1 MEKETNFAHQM
12 RMLRL
17 ENPANNGKIAEI
29 KKEIEQQFVG
39 PNLMRQIE
47 FKFPIYMAIDI
58 IDDIKLGMHYAE
70 LLSRDEETR
79 NNAELLLSNRIFSA
93 RIWTIFFNTYL
104 LTKRRHISHN
114 AKKKDAK
121 TRQIL
126 AQIQT
131 IWRHGLQERRG
142 MQNILPNNT
151 TNDNLNASLAPLHD
165 QWLQLANLYNQMPL
179 VARDERVQIAQP
191 QHQHVRHQLS
201 DEHAENMIRLASTK
215 NAFSDCLQNSLFE
228 GKGTKI
234 RARWFFTFNSEET
247 MGFYDAFVSK
257 YPQIETLT
265 RTELT
270 DDEITQLQIQTYIKF
285 FDRNNNEQIWR
296 RAQFLLNVLAFYQ
309 WLKNQ
314 MNSLPDV
321 KKIRI
326 NMHMELLELFM
337 DSASE
342 VPIDQ
347 LKNEDY
353 EINFTKHFNEIR
365 AEVLPKLIPKCDGTS
380 IEAVLAQ
387 RNLHDE
393 VLTKLLLNNEFVK
406 QLKTICVDVNRLRQ
420 ICNDQTRIATQIVTQ
435 NCPEQSHGPQIGQ
448 ENENALNAS
457 SDTVFCDDDELSKLA
472 RLYQNV
478 MAQQNSVPSDSLNF
492 ETAYFYHKT
501 VVKELMDYIGLVQR
515 LFKFD
520 NSNKN
525 VKRMIIQLNVE
536 VAKCDLFANVTDRA
550 QKMENL
556 CLMDSLLAHL
566 LNNGTMFTAIG
577 QWQSFLTE
585 KQFYNNSAVPRPSDA
600 DRHWTKPECHKA
612 EVVDS
617 TQHKLFNTP
626 QLITWHTGVVLGH
639 LVQKCPS
646 FVQFVNKIV
655 PKVASISNYGQLYAN
670 ERILLYKTILGSTD
684 TEAIKVWMCRF
695 EQLVQQ
701 QQLEAV
707 RHEMETKWLFFRSA
721 YDIFWD
727 VQPPFAEHET
737 EQKLACAINNFI
749 LTFCEDAFLYA
760 KYAEFVSAPSDGL
773 LVLLDIG
780 AYANEIGQRIQMVEE
795 LQKIDNKLVPNLCH
809 VEIKS
814 IKDEWAQLLETE
826 YDNMDAVPGLEW
838 KLHQILWKILNFHQ
852 NSEAVVE
859 NADNE
864 MRNVKAQ
871 MHLRKFAMAL
881 LADQTTKFGDLWT
894 KIEQKKRQKL
904 LQNISGMRCG
914 HIRFDHLKLRWQKM
928 DAQIQMDQLLFNK
941 LPESEQKSNK
951 NLCPIFPKLSQ
962 QLNFVENIKNETK
975 MSENL
980 DNYLAEIVYKNA
992 AEFDEKIKKSL
1003 QKIKAIFDAWSEGH
1017 DVQLL
1022 ITGSFLLGTHTIH
1035 SDIDL
1040 LCIVPGKVIKKVQF
1054 FGTDTTQ
1061 CQQPERVC
1069 SDGTNSSLYCQ
1080 LCQHELVTD
1089 LRKFANGPVLM
1100 IKFIF
1105 DQIPYDVTLVQ
1116 IPDRKTLP
1124 PKMDDQTLEDLM
1136 AKFKKPTE
1144 INTKMLRVLSSH
1156 RSTLFIDNLILD
1168 GQNNGDWKQ
1177 ILRTD
1182 ASLAQQ
1188 KKDKTFN
1195 KNAKNFH
1202 MLILMPLVLPVQ
1214 LNELIES
1221 SGTVNPFFVRNP
1233 VEQEMPVYT
1242 PIFPEQNAASLVTH
1256 CGANV
1261 IRKAMINALTQIK
1274 SADEAKLFEWN
1285 KLFNKSIDFVEKYTY
1300 FVLINCV
1307 GEEQFGTDKFCQFV
1321 DGRIRRQIVY
1331 DLDPKNGPNIGT
1343 HLFPDIYRH
1352 KNCAI
1357 SNKFLIFPFRL
1368 NFCTVWLLGI
1378 NSRVNKAQ
1386 MAPLLAQFDG
1396 TIKRHYLKYNPTQNN
1411 ESAGG
1416 GGGGGKNK
1424 RHKEFKM
1431 PQIEDI
1437 EATFGHSKLALKSI
1451 LVNKWEMFEML

>member
-285 FDRNNNEQIWR
+285 FDH
-296 RAQFLLNVLAFYQ
+296 
-309 WLKNQ
+309 
-314 MNSLPDV
+314 V

-406 QLKTICVDVNRLRQ
+406 QLKTGLAINSIKSAVPRPSDADRHWTKPECHKAEVVDSTQHKLFNTPQLITWHTGVVLGHLVQKCPSFVQFVNKIVPKVASISNYGQLYA
-420 ICNDQTRIATQIVTQ
+420 NERILLYKTILGSTDTEAIK
-435 NCPEQSHGPQIGQ
+435 

-520 NSNKN
+520 NSNQN
-525 VKRMIIQLNVE
+525 VKRMIIQLNVEVAKCDLFANVADRAQKMENLCLMDSLLAHLLNNGTMFTAIGQWQQFLTEKQFYYNRMIIQLNVE

-626 QLITWHTGVVLGH
+626 QLIIWHTGVVLGH

-655 PKVASISNYGQLYAN
+655 PKVASISNYGKLPAD
-670 ERILLYKTILGSTD
+670 ERILLYKTMLGSTD
-684 TEAIKVWMCRF
+684 TEATKMAEGLLAIKTFFAEINEM
-695 EQLVQQ
+695 EQANFGAEKFGQIANGRAELFGTFRMVKVERPTTFWHNK
-701 QQLEAV
+701 QQLNCYKTTIVEHFELQRKALGQIHMAFFTQFLIKNANENDLVKIV
-707 RHEMETKWLFFRSA
+707 RES
-721 YDIFWD
+721 
-727 VQPPFAEHET
+727 PG
-737 EQKLACAINNFI
+737 AILRLRN
-749 LTFCEDAFLYA
+749 
-760 KYAEFVSAPSDGL
+760 
-773 LVLLDIG
+773 LLDT
-780 AYANEIGQRIQMVEE
+780 
-795 LQKIDNKLVPNLCH
+795 KIDNF
-809 VEIKS
+809 
-814 IKDEWAQLLETE
+814 
-826 YDNMDAVPGLEW
+826 M
-838 KLHQILWKILNFHQ
+838 
-852 NSEAVVE
+852 
-859 NADNE
+859 
-864 MRNVKAQ
+864 
-871 MHLRKFAMAL
+871 
-881 LADQTTKFGDLWT
+881 
-894 KIEQKKRQKL
+894 
-904 LQNISGMRCG
+904 
-914 HIRFDHLKLRWQKM
+914 
-928 DAQIQMDQLLFNK
+928 
-941 LPESEQKSNK
+941 
-951 NLCPIFPKLSQ
+951 
-962 QLNFVENIKNETK
+962 
-975 MSENL
+975 
-980 DNYLAEIVYKNA
+980 
-992 AEFDEKIKKSL
+992 
-1003 QKIKAIFDAWSEGH
+1003 
-1017 DVQLL
+1017 
-1022 ITGSFLLGTHTIH
+1022 
-1035 SDIDL
+1035 
-1040 LCIVPGKVIKKVQF
+1040 
-1054 FGTDTTQ
+1054 
-1061 CQQPERVC
+1061 
-1069 SDGTNSSLYCQ
+1069 
-1080 LCQHELVTD
+1080 
-1089 LRKFANGPVLM
+1089 
-1100 IKFIF
+1100 
-1105 DQIPYDVTLVQ
+1105 
-1116 IPDRKTLP
+1116 
-1124 PKMDDQTLEDLM
+1124 
-1136 AKFKKPTE
+1136 
-1144 INTKMLRVLSSH
+1144 
-1156 RSTLFIDNLILD
+1156 
-1168 GQNNGDWKQ
+1168 
-1177 ILRTD
+1177 
-1182 ASLAQQ
+1182 
-1188 KKDKTFN
+1188 
-1195 KNAKNFH
+1195 
-1202 MLILMPLVLPVQ
+1202 
-1214 LNELIES
+1214 LNE
-1221 SGTVNPFFVRNP
+1221 NNVR
-1233 VEQEMPVYT
+1233 Q
-1242 PIFPEQNAASLVTH
+1242 
-1256 CGANV
+1256 
-1261 IRKAMINALTQIK
+1261 R
-1274 SADEAKLFEWN
+1274 
-1285 KLFNKSIDFVEKYTY
+1285 
-1300 FVLINCV
+1300 LIN
-1307 GEEQFGTDKFCQFV
+1307 
-1321 DGRIRRQIVY
+1321 
-1331 DLDPKNGPNIGT
+1331 
-1343 HLFPDIYRH
+1343 
-1352 KNCAI
+1352 
-1357 SNKFLIFPFRL
+1357 
-1368 NFCTVWLLGI
+1368 W
-1378 NSRVNKAQ
+1378 NS
-1386 MAPLLAQFDG
+1386 
-1396 TIKRHYLKYNPTQNN
+1396 
-1411 ESAGG
+1411 
-1416 GGGGGKNK
+1416 
-1424 RHKEFKM
+1424 
-1431 PQIEDI
+1431 
-1437 EATFGHSKLALKSI
+1437 
-1451 LVNKWEMFEML
+1451 